1 MSGVSIVD
9 SGTHFNALNF
19 ELHVVF
25 SGGFAVLPFLPTV
38 AVATVSDFLPG
49 VQEHGTTF
57 GPEKI
62 EIMLEHSNLSKIDPL
77 LCLFST

>member
-1 MSGVSIVD
+1 MSGVSIGD
-9 SGTHFNALNF
+9 TGTHFDALNF

-25 SGGFAVLPFLPTV
+25 PGGFAVLPFLPAV

-57 GPEKI
+57 GPGKI
-62 EIMLEHSNLSKIDPL
+62 EFIATFQK
-77 LCLFST
+77 